1 MKVKLFSF
9 LMLFAVTVPAATVVA
24 TPTAAYACPG
34 DTLFLIPAWYNGLQ
48 EGCGGIKQIG
58 TSTDDLRNFAIKVAL
73 NIVRAVFVIAGYAAV
88 FFIMKGG
95 FLYILARGDPGHVT
109 SAKQTI
115 TNAIIGLI
123 ICILAASIVGAIGAA
138 IKV

>member
-1 MKVKLFSF
+1 MKAKLVAF
-9 LMLFAVTVPAATVVA
+9 LMLFVVATPAVTVVA
-24 TPTAAYACPG
+24 TPTPAYACSG

-48 EGCGGIKQIG
+48 DNCQGIKAIG
-58 TSTDDLRNFAIKVAL
+58 QGKDDLRNFAIKVAL

-95 FLYILARGDPGHVT
+95 FLYILARGEPAGIS

-123 ICILAASIVGAIGAA
+123 ICMLAAAIVTAIGGAIR
-138 IKV
+138 V